1 MILPSM
7 KKYRVLLAFLLVSFQ
22 AFCQSPGYGFLENKV
37 SNIAK
42 EKLPSVVSI
51 HDLDP
56 VFCRHLEVPYKDLY
70 MLDQMLNRR
79 KNLMVS
85 LTGQPTIQNP
95 ALDAS
100 SFLQEDFDRIVVYQ
114 SVTLSAIQNGKSVKA
129 TGSSPKL
136 TSQQMQLLKSAD
148 VGTEI
153 QVSIRFKYK
162 NDAVKDFGDANG
174 VREGEFKV
182 KVVPHTE
189 SAFPG
194 GKDGLTTFFTKQ
206 VSARITPSVLT
217 KTTDRAIVS
226 FVVSEEGTVTNPAI
240 ITSSKTPKIDQII
253 LDAIR
258 KMPSWKPAVDAK
270 GNRVPQTFRITFGY
284 DGC

>member
-1 MILPSM
+1 M

-37 SNIAK
+37 SNIVK

-56 VFCRHLEVPYKDLY
+56 VFCRHLAVSYKELY
-70 MLDQMLNRR
+70 VLDHMLNRR

-85 LTGQPTIQNP
+85 LTGQPTIHNP
-95 ALDAS
+95 ALDAN
-100 SFLQEDFDRIVVYQ
+100 SFLQEDFDRIIAYQ
-114 SVTLSAIQNGKSVKA
+114 SVTLSALQNGKMVKA
-129 TGSSPKL
+129 TSNSPKL
-136 TSQQMQLLKSAD
+136 TRQQMELLKHTD

-153 QVSIRFKYK
+153 QVSIRFKYQ
-162 NDAVKDFGDANG
+162 NEAVKVFGDG
-174 VREGEFKV
+174 SSVKEGDFRV